1 MVSFLTNRNRKKKQK
16 VAEGARIFKYAF
28 YVTIAVFVCGGIG
41 VPGGLLWL
49 FFGTYIVAV
58 SRARVAE
65 VYGIPLNRVENWCLS
80 LWCNCCVAT
89 QVTKNKKKPLEAD
102 CLLMDRFRMVGPFFL
117 LLQKRP
123 PTQIPCRLSPRKR
136 TIGASGSTKKGVFNV
151 VGFLLKLSSL

>member
-1 MVSFLTNRNRKKKQK
+1 M
-16 VAEGARIFKYAF
+16 F
-28 YVTIAVFVCGGIG
+28 YVSVVVYLFEIMTGF
-41 VPGGLLWL
+41 GGLLWL
-49 FFGTYIVAV
+49 VFATYIVAV
-58 SRARVAE
+58 SRARIAE
-65 VYGIPLNRVENWCLS
+65 VYNIPLNRTENWCLS